1 MRLVD
6 FQKTI
11 VKIRERLRMIQRK
24 DESTRKR
31 YLIIASTLAML
42 LVIFSWFFYLNATLP
57 RAAEVK
63 TETQGVLEEPESKES
78 FILVLGRG
86 FVSIASRLKRQFE
99 TTKEGLVKTF
109 SGLTNQFKKK
119 NKFNF

>member
-11 VKIRERLRMIQRK
+11 VKIRERLRIIQRK

-99 TTKEGLVKTF
+99 TTKE
-109 SGLTNQFKKK
+109 
-119 NKFNF
+119 